1 MGGLEE
7 QGGSLAPGG
16 LAGALMRI
24 ASSGGQGLLVSQPMA
39 IQSAGPRLLRE
50 AAGAILCYPR

>member
-16 LAGALMRI
+16 LAGAHMRI
-24 ASSGGQGLLVSQPMA
+24 ASSGGQGLPVSWPMA
-39 IQSAGPRLLRE
+39 IQSAGPRLPRE
-50 AAGAILCYPR
+50 AAEAVLCYQG